1 MSKPLRRAQETQT
14 RRTTQA
20 DEFRSSEVRIVCAKP
35 SAPLTVVDFALQ
47 DARNECALLTA
58 HVESLLKSP
67 ARPDIA
73 DVLSDVSDTTDRLSE
88 LLGVLATLV
97 RHT

>member
-1 MSKPLRRAQETQT
+1 MSKPLRRVQEPPTGQT
-14 RRTTQA
+14 AQA
-20 DEFRSSEVRIVCAKP
+20 DALRSSEVRIVCAKP
-35 SAPLTVVDFALQ
+35 SAPPTVVDFALQ
-47 DARNECALLTA
+47 DARNECALLAA

-67 ARPDIA
+67 ARPDIG
-73 DVLSDVSDTTDRLSE
+73 DVLSDVSDTTERLSE

>member
-1 MSKPLRRAQETQT
+1 MSKPLRRVQETQT
-14 RRTTQA
+14 RQTA
-20 DEFRSSEVRIVCAKP
+20 EAYAVPSSEVRIACAKR

-58 HVESLLKSP
+58 HVEALVSSP
-67 ARPDIA
+67 TRPDLV
-73 DVLSDVSDTTDRLSE
+73 DVLADVSDTTARLSE
-88 LLGVLATLV
+88 LLGVLATLA

>member
-1 MSKPLRRAQETQT
+1 MSKPLRRIRETQT
-14 RRTTQA
+14 RQTAQA
-20 DEFRSSEVRIVCAKP
+20 DALPTSEVRIACAKP

-58 HVESLLKSP
+58 HMEALVSSP
-67 ARPDIA
+67 ARPDLV
-73 DVLSDVSDTTDRLSE
+73 DVLADVSDTTARLSE